1 MMVMI
6 FGLLGFLV
14 GYLQQ
19 DFRMTF
25 YFLATGGGTSA
36 VICLP
41 DWPWWNR
48 HPLKWLE
55 VVEEDEVEE
64 KVEKKKKKKA
74 AKAKS

>member
-1 MMVMI
+1 MVII
-6 FGLLGFLV
+6 FGLLGFVV
-14 GYLQQ
+14 GYIQQ

-55 VVEEDEVEE
+55 SAEEEDVVDE
-64 KVEKKKKKKA
+64 KVEKKKKKKVT
-74 AKAKS
+74 KAK